1 MPKNK
6 KKSEKKV
13 EEEEESEEEEEKEEE
28 EKEEEEKEEEEK
40 AEEEEEKDKD
50 AKAEKKDGK
59 EEEKEETK
67 AEEAPKKPP
76 EPYRAVWRPHD
87 EYPPIEK
94 AVEVFYSPHSGLPPD
109 FCQYGP
115 CWDKCKPWCLENFPH
130 YYPEL
135 SGVSLEDAKKSAE
148 AATEKSKE
156 KLLPGGKKKRE
167 KSPGVS
173 IKKLSRGGRKCVT
186 SVAGLDTFGVKLDD
200 VAKLFKK
207 KFACGCAVV
216 KGENTAPDTVD
227 IQGDFEDEVI
237 DIILAEWKDVPREKI
252 TVLDGATKKKGKG
265 R

>member
-6 KKSEKKV
+6 KKPEKKV

-28 EKEEEEKEEEEK
+28 ESEEEEK
-40 AEEEEEKDKD
+40 AEEEKDKD
-50 AKAEKKDGK
+50 AKAEKKEE
-59 EEEKEETK
+59 EEEKEEKK

-87 EYPPIEK
+87 DFPPIEK
-94 AVEVFYSPHSGLPPD
+94 AEDVFYCPVPECGLPPD

-115 CWDKCKPWCLENFPH
+115 CWEKCKPWCLENVPH

-148 AATEKSKE
+148 AAKEKSKE